1 MAMNMN
7 LRGVGGGVEGE
18 GEDPYTRFLA
28 TDANGNVLEENPT
41 TRIGEVGVGT
51 FIILF
56 LLIAYV
62 GICCFGSMMKKPGL
76 LYCQSTF
83 WFATIIIFLFQA
95 QRTDR
100 YIQEEEQVDEVD
112 EYFNARLFLLIM
124 LIMTSFC
131 SW

>member
-7 LRGVGGGVEGE
+7 LRGAGGLEGE
-18 GEDPYTRFLA
+18 GEDPYARFLA
-28 TDANGNVLEENPT
+28 TDANGNVLQENPT
-41 TRIGEVGVGT
+41 TRVGEVGVGT

-56 LLIAYV
+56 LVFIYV
-62 GICCFGSMMKKPGL
+62 GVCCFGSMIKKPGF

-83 WFATIIIFLFQA
+83 WIATIIIFLFEA

-100 YIQEEEQVDEVD
+100 FIQEEEQVDEVD
-112 EYFNARLFLLIM
+112 EYFNARLFLLI
-124 LIMTSFC
+124 LLSMTSLC